1 MGSYRTHVLV
11 CGGAGCASSGCKD
24 VEQALTDEITKQGL
38 ADEIRVIVTGCMGPC
53 ELGPIIIIYPEG
65 VLYRNL
71 KPDDARLIVKEHL
84 LKGRIVDRL
93 LYVTPDTQQKV
104 HTYSDMVFFNR
115 QLRIALRNTGKID
128 PLEIEEYIA
137 EDGYAALA
145 KVLSEMT
152 PEDVINVL
160 KGSGLRGRGGAGFP
174 TGLKWD
180 FTRRAKGDQKY
191 VVCNA
196 DEGDPGAFMDRSIIE
211 GDPHAIIEA
220 MSIAGYTV
228 GANQG
233 YVYVRAEYPLAVAHL
248 THAINQNHN
257 SGSYLSYLGS
267 HLQHFSHFYAVC
279 NDRILHRIMGLLS
292 LPGFPRQEK
301 PGSFGNTISINTG
314 KSFGK
319 GLIKRF

>member
-248 THAINQNHN
+248 THAF
-257 SGSYLSYLGS
+257 GE
-267 HLQHFSHFYAVC
+267 
-279 NDRILHRIMGLLS
+279 
-292 LPGFPRQEK
+292 LPPFV
-301 PGSFGNTISINTG
+301 
-314 KSFGK
+314 
-319 GLIKRF
+319 L